1 MLKKELEIELE
12 KARKI
17 MVDLIEI
24 ADIYSPLSECISEAK
39 QFVMGSEKAY
49 KDAVSNMYNWQK
61 RWKFLKMLKDKTITK
76 EELRKLP
83 YEEEE

>member
-1 MLKKELEIELE
+1 MLKKELEAELE

-24 ADIYSPLSECISEAK
+24 ADIYSPLSECIPEAK
-39 QFVMGSEKAY
+39 QLVMGSEKAY

-76 EELRKLP
+76 EELRKIP
-83 YEEEE
+83 YEED

>member
-1 MLKKELEIELE
+1 MLKKELEAELE

-24 ADIYSPLSECISEAK
+24 ADIYSPRSECISEAK